1 MLLFYLKKYNMSE
14 YDTYDASTYIG
25 YLKMKNGGFKIVS
38 GKEDNRIIK
47 NRDYILKELLGGLKE
62 NKLNISRLP
71 EYFSALEGKYIRN
84 VMQGSN
90 NTDAIEARHRIKKI
104 TEKTIK
110 GGFKLYGDKVK
121 NILEINAPILYKK
134 FEKKFKVVGGRI
146 SKDIDNKLVKEFRK
160 KSVYLDGGKRRFSL
174 ISIPMSSNHNLLY
187 INRLI
192 EICKDYIKY
201 YKNEENEEEYDL
213 YYNTFLLSIL
223 NSSSPQYK
231 RNEIDLNSYK
241 YYKNNNDDNY
251 SESDS
256 DSDSESRSIL
266 SKKLKQIKVDNVI
279 KYIAVTIVH
288 YYNKLNSY
296 STPKLKID
304 DYDELILTLQKIRD
318 NLYDNNLSKEDIE
331 SIIKGATKNMNKW
344 NSDEKINVFN

>member
-1 MLLFYLKKYNMSE
+1 MSE
-14 YDTYDASTYIG
+14 YDASTYIG
-25 YLKMKNGGFKIVS
+25 YLKRKNGGFKIVN

-90 NTDAIEARHRIKKI
+90 NTDAIEARHRTKKI

-110 GGFKLYGDKVK
+110 GGFNLYGDKVK

-134 FEKKFKVVGGRI
+134 FEKKFKVVGGKI
-146 SKDIDNKLVKEFRK
+146 SKDINGKLAEEFRK

-174 ISIPMSSNHNLLY
+174 VSIPISINHKFEY
-187 INRLI
+187 IDRLI
-192 EICKDYIKY
+192 EQCKDYIKY

-213 YYNTFLLSIL
+213 YYNIFLLSIL
-223 NSSSPQYK
+223 NSDNPQYK
-231 RNEIDLNSYK
+231 KNEIDLNSYN
-241 YYKNNNDDNY
+241 YYKNNNNDNY
-251 SESDS
+251 SESESDSGS
-256 DSDSESRSIL
+256 DSDRDRDRIL
-266 SKKLKQIKVDNVI
+266 SKKQKQIKVDNVI
-279 KYIAVTIVH
+279 KYIAVTIIH

-296 STPKLKID
+296 STTKIEIK
-304 DYDELILTLQKIRD
+304 DYEELILTLRKIRD
-318 NLYDNNLSKEDIE
+318 NLYDNNLSKNDIE
-331 SIIKGATKNMNKW
+331 SIIKGVTQDMYKW
-344 NSDEKINVFN
+344 NSEEKLEIFS